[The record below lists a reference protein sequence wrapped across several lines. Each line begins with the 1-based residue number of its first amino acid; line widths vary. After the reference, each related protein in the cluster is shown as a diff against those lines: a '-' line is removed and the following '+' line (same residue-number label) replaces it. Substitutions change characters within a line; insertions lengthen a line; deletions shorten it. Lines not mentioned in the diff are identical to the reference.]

1 MIRAIAL
8 DDEPP
13 ALRVLSHF
21 CQQVNFIH
29 LQQTFTRTD
38 EAQQY
43 LDEVGTD
50 LLFLDINMPFISGV
64 DFYRRSVDT
73 ATKGQATK
81 EGKTPVEP
89 PMVIFTTAYAEYA
102 VEGFTL
108 NAVDYLLK
116 PFTFE
121 RFLQAVTKAQDYFNW
136 QRRSNQPQNHASAGG
151 LPSGAASADATDEAS
166 IYVRADYTL
175 YKIRLT
181 DILYIEGLDD
191 YLKIHLQPGSKTSDP
206 PGRERPIVARM
217 TMKAMLEKLPG
228 GDSPDSPFIR
238 VHRSFIVPFS
248 RIEAVRNKTIL
259 LAGREI
265 PVGASYES
273 NLNSRFRL

>member
-21 CQQVNFIH
+21 CQQVEFIN
-29 LQQTFTRTD
+29 LEKTFTRTD

-43 LDEVGTD
+43 LTDVGAD
-50 LLFLDINMPFISGV
+50 LLFLDINMPFISGT
-64 DFYRRSVDT
+64 DFYRAISQS
-73 ATKGQATK
+73 ASQ
-81 EGKTPVEP
+81 P

-121 RFLQAVTKAQDYFNW
+121 RFLQAVTKAQDYVRW
-136 QRRSNQPQNHASAGG
+136 QQRTKSAEEY
-151 LPSGAASADATDEAS
+151 LF
-166 IYVRADYTL
+166 IRADYTV
-175 YKIRLT
+175 YKVVLT
-181 DILYIEGLDD
+181 DILFIEGLDD
-191 YLKIHLQPGSKTSDP
+191 YLKIHLESSN
-206 PGRERPIVARM
+206 RPIVARM
-217 TMKAMLEKLPG
+217 TMKSILEKLPG
-228 GDSPDSPFIR
+228 ADAPNSPFVR

-248 RIEAVRNKTIL
+248 RIEGIRNKTIL
-259 LAGREI
+259 LAGRGI
-265 PVGASYES
+265 PIGASYEPG
-273 NLNSRFRL
+273 LLGRFRS